1 MFETIVALATPAAKS
16 ALAIIRLSGDD
27 CFNVVS
33 NVFSK
38 DITKETGEKDYSKII
53 NFNKKFHERC
63 EKGLKKYTSSTVD
76 ELIEE
81 ILGPDK
87 DDTNRV
93 YRK

>member
-38 DITKETGEKDYSKII
+38 DITKVTEKAFIMAL
-53 NFNKKFHERC
+53 
-63 EKGLKKYTSSTVD
+63 LKKA
-76 ELIEE
+76 I
-81 ILGPDK
+81 
-87 DDTNRV
+87 
-93 YRK
+93 RK